1 MSGGPA
7 ETFGHKA
14 NILRILAA
22 RSVLGDSQVVPGLD
36 KAPESLMEGVD
47 LAETLNQCLGRD
59 RSGDVINL

>member
-1 MSGGPA
+1 MSRGPA
-7 ETFGHKA
+7 ETLGHQGD
-14 NILRILAA
+14 ILRVLAA

>member
-22 RSVLGDSQVVPGLD
+22 RSVLGDGQVVPGLD
-36 KAPESLMEGVD
+36 QAPEGLMEGVD